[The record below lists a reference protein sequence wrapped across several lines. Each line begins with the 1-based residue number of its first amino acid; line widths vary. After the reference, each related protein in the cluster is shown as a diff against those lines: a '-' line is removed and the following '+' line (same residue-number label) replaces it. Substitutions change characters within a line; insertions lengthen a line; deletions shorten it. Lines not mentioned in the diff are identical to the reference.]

1 MRVRFRS
8 FPNFR
13 NTGSSMLGKKKDSP
27 QIDNASAKGINF
39 EVSIADIARRSEKRA
54 WMIAW
59 TCIFMVLVMLG
70 GFVYIL
76 PLKKEVP
83 FLIMADA
90 FTGQATV
97 ATLKGDFNSKNSI
110 TQSEAL
116 ARSNIAQYIIARESF
131 DVAQMNLRDWDLV
144 NVMSD
149 PNVRAGYGAI
159 HAPNNPESPYKQY
172 GKERAVRV
180 KILSLQPLLGKGE
193 GARNSATVRFQRVL
207 YDKKTGGT
215 TPIDSKIAR
224 LEFTYKANLAMGDK
238 ERYNNP
244 LGFQVTE
251 YAVDNDYAA
260 SPPVEI
266 PVQPQPQPPAGYP
279 AQPGAQPYPG
289 QAIPGQPVQGQPV
302 VPGQPI
308 TPGQPY
314 PAAPDFGAPAGQAP
328 AAGQAPNPQQAV
340 PAGTVPAGQ
349 PQAPAQ
355 AAPNQVNGVGN
366 R

>member
-1 MRVRFRS
+1 MV
-8 FPNFR
+8 
-13 NTGSSMLGKKKDSP
+13 GKKKDSP
-27 QIDNASAKGINF
+27 QIDNASAKGMNF

-59 TCIFMVLVMLG
+59 VCIFMVLVMLG
-70 GFVYIL
+70 GFAYIL

-83 FLIMADA
+83 YLIMADA

-97 ATLKGDFNSKNSI
+97 ATLRGDFSSKNSI

-144 NVMSD
+144 NVMSG
-149 PNVRAGYGAI
+149 PNVRAGYVAI
-159 HAPNNPESPYKQY
+159 HAPNNLESPFKQY

-180 KILSLQPLLGKGE
+180 KILSLQPTIGKGE
-193 GARNSATVRFQRVL
+193 GARNSATIRFQRVL
-207 YDKKTGGT
+207 YDKKTGET
-215 TPIDSKIAR
+215 KPIDSKIAR
-224 LEFTYKANLAMGDK
+224 LEFTYKANLAMDDK
-238 ERYNNP
+238 QRYNNP

-266 PVQPQPQPPAGYP
+266 PAQAQPQAPAAYP
-279 AQPGAQPYPG
+279 AQPGAQQYPPG
-289 QAIPGQPVQGQPV
+289 QAVPGQPV
-302 VPGQPI
+302 VPGQP
-308 TPGQPY
+308 Y
-314 PAAPDFGAPAGQAP
+314 PTAPDFGAPAGQVP
-328 AAGQAPNPQQAV
+328 AGQPPYPQQQAV
-340 PAGTVPAGQ
+340 PAAGTVPAGQ
-349 PQAPAQ
+349 PQAPVQ

>member
-1 MRVRFRS
+1 
-8 FPNFR
+8 
-13 NTGSSMLGKKKDSP
+13 MLGKKKDSP

-39 EVSIADIARRSEKRA
+39 EVSIADIARRSETRA

-59 TCIFMVLVMLG
+59 TCIFIVLVMLG
-70 GFVYIL
+70 GFAYIL

-83 FLIMADA
+83 YLIMADA

-97 ATLKGDFNSKNSI
+97 ATLKGDFSSKNSI

-116 ARSNIAQYIIARESF
+116 NRSNVAQYIIARESF

-144 NVMSD
+144 NVMSGPD
-149 PNVRAGYGAI
+149 VRAGYGAI
-159 HAPNNPESPYKQY
+159 HAGNNPESPYKQY

-180 KILSLQPLLGKGE
+180 KILSIQLAKTGQGE

-207 YDKKTGGT
+207 YDKKTGET
-215 TPIDSKIAR
+215 KPIDSKIAR
-224 LEFTYKANLAMGDK
+224 LEYTYKANLEMDEK
-238 ERYNNP
+238 QRYNNP

-251 YAVDNDYAA
+251 YMVDNDFAA
-260 SPPVEI
+260 SPPVENL
-266 PVQPQPQPPAGYP
+266 VQAQPQAPAAYP

-289 QAIPGQPVQGQPV
+289 QPIPGQPVPGQPA
-302 VPGQPI
+302 VPGQPVA
-308 TPGQPY
+308 PGQPY
-314 PAAPDFGAPAGQAP
+314 PAAPDFGAPAGPAP
-328 AAGQAPNPQQAV
+328 AGQPPYPQQAV

-349 PQAPAQ
+349 PQAPVQ